1 MLSQE
6 VFVCRL
12 LDPRECTESRA
23 GSCLGAPLQQL
34 EEGVFQQSLT
44 FEPNIEVSAHNPA
57 KIVLLSIH
65 LQNFKAFDANVGRT
79 TGRIWCA
86 SFWCQGKSQLEVLW
100 IRLQSIF
107 IRNFTFYFKSKFI
120 YSKVKRQSIL
130 PAVMME
136 KKNLTLYCQHLLLG
150 AWMSN
155 FIMKILF
162 HAQVPSPFPEVGI
175 RKWSKMAFV
184 FIPQTYFSTHQ
195 RSSTLL

>member
-1 MLSQE
+1 MAPPHYNFRIVQ
-6 VFVCRL
+6 CRL
-12 LDPRECTESRA
+12 HDNT
-23 GSCLGAPLQQL
+23 
-34 EEGVFQQSLT
+34 
-44 FEPNIEVSAHNPA
+44 ID
-57 KIVLLSIH
+57 
-65 LQNFKAFDANVGRT
+65 LQNFKAFDANVGIRT

-150 AWMSN
+150 AWMCI
-155 FIMKILF
+155 FIKKILF
-162 HAQVPSPFPEVGI
+162 NAQVPSPFTEVGI
-175 RKWSKMAFV
+175 RKWSKMAFCLYTSNLL
-184 FIPQTYFSTHQ
+184 FHPSEIINIIMT
-195 RSSTLL
+195 RSHWWCTNETLKSLNRRQ